1 VSLLVDVA
9 HRRGGFALEARFEA
23 PAGVTAIFG
32 HSGAGKTTLLDLI
45 AGLERPDRGRIEL
58 DGQVLTDTQAGTWVP
73 SARRR
78 IGYVFQDSRL
88 FPHLSVR
95 QNLEYGQRA
104 AGLTMTDEE
113 RRRILGLLG
122 LEGLLDRRPATLS
135 GGEKQRV
142 AIGRALF
149 SEPRQLLLDEPLA
162 SLDVERRAEI
172 LPYLARLK
180 DAAGVPIVYVS
191 HALSEVA
198 RLADTV
204 VLLAAGR
211 VSAVGPVADLLSRLD
226 LGEATQGAE
235 AGAVLTV
242 RVRVQ
247 EGGLFEEGTVDGD
260 CPRRGLSPPPRRAG
274 LSGVPPAPASAGVT
288 VLEHPAGEFRVP
300 WQGLTP
306 GTALRLH
313 VLARDVAIATGEVGA
328 LSIRNRLAA
337 TIVELGPKHGGMR
350 EIRLDAGGEALL
362 ARVTAEAAEEMSLRP
377 GLPVTALIK
386 SVALER

>member
-1 VSLLVDVA
+1 VSLLVDIA

-104 AGLTMTDEE
+104 AGLTVTDEE

-204 VLLAAGR
+204 VLLAAGT

-247 EGGLFEEGTVDGD
+247 EGGLLEAGTVPVGD
-260 CPRRGLSPPPRRAG
+260 SPRRASLPG
-274 LSGVPPAPASAGVT
+274 IQPVPASAGVT

-306 GTALRLH
+306 GAALRLH